1 MSRHHRPLG
10 ALASAIAAGLILS
23 VGLVTPAVAD
33 DYPSWDDVLAAQQNE
48 QATRDQIAEIE
59 GILQKL
65 EAEAA
70 ELGKVASARAEEL
83 NAANVA
89 LQAATDRADRLEQSA
104 TAAQKRADESS
115 QRAGQLIAQLA
126 RTGGGNMTIA
136 LLFSSN
142 ADDLLGSLGTAS
154 KLSEQAAALYDQ
166 AILDRNRAQSLTA
179 QARVAEVERGEAADA
194 AKSAYTKAQAASDE
208 VTARLNEQ
216 QAASDQL
223 YEQLAVLKGTT
234 ADVEARYLEGLT
246 AEQENQPQ
254 PPPPSPGNPAPNP
267 PPPPPSSSAVD
278 GALAFAYAQVGK
290 PYLFAGSGPDAWD
303 CSGLTRAAYGAV
315 GVYIGAHLVSSQYY
329 TMANQGRLVPIG
341 QMVAGDLIFYADGGV
356 PGDFYHVAIYV
367 GGGMMIEAPRAGV
380 PVRVTP
386 VRYYDALAYAGRPTP

>member
-1 MSRHHRPLG
+1 MSRHHRPVG
-10 ALASAIAAGLILS
+10 ALASAIAAGLVLS

-89 LQAATDRADRLEQSA
+89 LQTATDRADRLEQSA

-166 AILDRNRAQSLTA
+166 AIQDRNRAQSLTA

-254 PPPPSPGNPAPNP
+254 PPPPSPNNPAPNP
-267 PPPPPSSSAVD
+267 PPPPPSASAVD
-278 GALAFAYAQVGK
+278 GAIAFAYAQIGK

-356 PGDFYHVAIYV
+356 PGDFYHVALYV

>member
-1 MSRHHRPLG
+1 MSRHHRPLR

-89 LQAATDRADRLEQSA
+89 LQTASDRADRLEQSA

-166 AILDRNRAQSLTA
+166 AIQDRNRAQSLTA

-194 AKSAYTKAQAASDE
+194 AKAAYTKAQAASDE

-254 PPPPSPGNPAPNP
+254 PPPPSPSNPAPNP
-267 PPPPPSSSAVD
+267 PPPAPSASAVE
-278 GALAFAYAQVGK
+278 GAIAFAYAQIGK

-356 PGDFYHVAIYV
+356 PGDFYHVALYV

>member
-1 MSRHHRPLG
+1 VSRHHRPVG

-59 GILQKL
+59 GILEKL

-89 LQAATDRADRLEQSA
+89 LQTATDRADRLDASA
-104 TAAQKRADESS
+104 TAAQERADESS

-136 LLFSSN
+136 LLFSLD

-194 AKSAYTKAQAASDE
+194 AKSAFTQAQAASDE
-208 VTARLNEQ
+208 VMARLNEQ

-267 PPPPPSSSAVD
+267 PPPPPSASAVD
-278 GALAFAYAQVGK
+278 GALAFAYAQIGK

-356 PGDFYHVAIYV
+356 PGDFYHVALYA

-380 PVRVTP
+380 PVRITP